1 MVNTCPH
8 THTHT
13 YTHISLAEKTIK
25 EMKYDTRNTRL
36 IYNMEEVK
44 GINGMKEK
52 QKTVSNRKERV
63 RWQI

>member
-1 MVNTCPH
+1 
-8 THTHT
+8 
-13 YTHISLAEKTIK
+13 
-25 EMKYDTRNTRL
+25 MKYDTRNTRL